1 MKATVLYDDACPLC
15 RTLAEMVGRR
25 AEGRLCFESWQTFSS
40 RSFEGRALAS
50 EPLDLANSQP
60 DRIHILV
67 DGQMYAG
74 VAAWEYIVNLH
85 PDFVGLTWLAQ
96 RLGLTREIAHVV
108 QSTAA
113 LLKRFCFRCPK

>member
-1 MKATVLYDDACPLC
+1 MKATVLYDEACPLC

-25 AEGRLCFESWQTFSS
+25 AEGKLHFESWQTFSS
-40 RSFEGRALAS
+40 RGSEGLELAS
-50 EPLDLANSQP
+50 DPSQISKSHP

-74 VAAWEYIVNLH
+74 AAAWEYIVSLH
-85 PDFVGLTWLAQ
+85 PDFVGLTWMAQ